1 MSAAVAW
8 SNVLEAAQV
17 PEGARTKL
25 QELGY
30 ITQESMEF
38 KDEATFEA
46 FAKYFV
52 LEVYKPDGVKAETW
66 AFHPLVGTLRALWK
80 KTVAPAQAANAPCQ
94 ALAVPAVTGCGL
106 AGALVG
112 QGKSVTVIQ
121 RDEMR
126 RELEKKCSGT
136 LITLATLPAMSL
148 LSQIKSQFD
157 SQAWDWIPWKKL
169 LSEKMAT
176 AMKGRRK
183 SGPHESFME
192 ALACGTGFYE
202 EQYDKEV
209 SGAPFH
215 VQTLLQVR
223 AHAYAMVN
231 ACHLGSWALYNTRF
245 MEYYTRE
252 CGEHFRFLTAA
263 EAEEADQ
270 LAMREVFGLCYG
282 GASLNDALST
292 VAIDRDML
300 RHLLMP
306 RPKASKPATDK
317 EPLKRRVRKAQD
329 EDMNGEC
336 FMWRKGKCHR
346 KNCKFNHFCALCNSP
361 DHAAADCPE
370 AGQAAKRRKP
380 H

>member
-80 KTVAPAQAANAPCQ
+80 KTVAPAQAASAPCQ

-157 SQAWDWIPWKKL
+157 SQA
-169 LSEKMAT
+169 
-176 AMKGRRK
+176 
-183 SGPHESFME
+183 
-192 ALACGTGFYE
+192 
-202 EQYDKEV
+202 
-209 SGAPFH
+209 
-215 VQTLLQVR
+215 
-223 AHAYAMVN
+223 
-231 ACHLGSWALYNTRF
+231 
-245 MEYYTRE
+245 
-252 CGEHFRFLTAA
+252 
-263 EAEEADQ
+263 
-270 LAMREVFGLCYG
+270 
-282 GASLNDALST
+282 
-292 VAIDRDML
+292 
-300 RHLLMP
+300 
-306 RPKASKPATDK
+306 
-317 EPLKRRVRKAQD
+317 
-329 EDMNGEC
+329 
-336 FMWRKGKCHR
+336 
-346 KNCKFNHFCALCNSP
+346 
-361 DHAAADCPE
+361 
-370 AGQAAKRRKP
+370 
-380 H
+380 